1 MLIDKIKDNIEKK
14 DLKFRTFNLLLKR
27 KVCSLEPLKSKK
39 NFLKIEVDN
48 FIIKI
53 AEKKSEL
60 KKAQA
65 LRYSVFTKKKKLYQQ
80 YLEKS

>member
-1 MLIDKIKDNIEKK
+1 MKKKNTNLEHLIYFLKEKI
-14 DLKFRTFNLLLKR
+14 
-27 KVCSLEPLKSKK
+27 CSLEPLKSKK
-39 NFLKIEVDN
+39 NFFFKIEVDN

-60 KKAQA
+60 KKLKLLGIQF
-65 LRYSVFTKKKKLYQQ
+65 FTKKKKLNQQ